1 MVSQPKNLE
10 FRTLNSYL
18 LHVLLKIVTKC
29 LVTLADAAR
38 DIKPTT
44 SHSREPIL
52 SLVGPSHASISTH
65 AVTIS
70 VIYNVIHVAAIFRPA
85 CKHVIIFW
93 TAAALAGISV
103 GNLCNCT
110 RDYLTSGMQIRRHWS
125 DILYHW

>member
-10 FRTLNSYL
+10 FRILNSYL

-29 LVTLADAAR
+29 LVTRADAAH
-38 DIKPTT
+38 DFKPTT

-52 SLVGPSHASISTH
+52 SLVGPPTYPYRPMRAPSAS
-65 AVTIS
+65 
-70 VIYNVIHVAAIFRPA
+70 YNVIHVAAIFRPA
-85 CKHVIIFW
+85 CKHVIIVW

>member
-10 FRTLNSYL
+10 FRILNSYL

-29 LVTLADAAR
+29 LVTRADAAR
-38 DIKPTT
+38 DFKPTT

-52 SLVGPSHASISTH
+52 SLVGPPTHPYRPMHAPSASYITSFTSPRFSGQR
-65 AVTIS
+65 V
-70 VIYNVIHVAAIFRPA
+70 NN
-85 CKHVIIFW
+85 IFW

-125 DILYHW
+125 EILYHW